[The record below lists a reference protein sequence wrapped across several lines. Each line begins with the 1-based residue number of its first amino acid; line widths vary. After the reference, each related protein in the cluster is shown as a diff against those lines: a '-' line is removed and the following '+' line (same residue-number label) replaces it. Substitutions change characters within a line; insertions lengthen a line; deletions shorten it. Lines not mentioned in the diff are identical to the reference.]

1 LSVKTAKKKSTTD
14 LLIVESPTKT
24 RTLKKFLGRNYK
36 IMATKGHIIDLPKS
50 KLGVDIENDF
60 EPHFTVI
67 RGKKQVIDGII
78 KEAKKSRNI
87 YLAPDPDREGEAIA
101 HHLFTKLSKYND
113 KIFRVVYNEL
123 TKRAVLKALEDAGR
137 INDDKVMAQQAR
149 RILDRLVGYQV
160 SPVLWKTVL
169 RGLSAGRVQSVALKI
184 ICSREEEI
192 DKFETKE
199 YWKIK
204 AQLETD
210 KQEKFF
216 AWLVKI
222 DGQDFEISSDKQSQE
237 TCTDI
242 RKNEFKVDSVKNEK
256 KKRNPLPPYITST
269 LQQDAANRLR
279 FAPQK
284 TMYVAQ
290 ELYEGV
296 DLGESGA
303 VGLISYMRTDSVRI
317 AEEAI
322 KAARDLILSEYG
334 PEYVP
339 DKARHY
345 KTKKSAQDAHEAIRP
360 TSLEYHPDKI
370 KKYLSR
376 DQYRLYSLIYS
387 RFVASQMVS
396 AVYDNLTIEI
406 EAGKYLFRARS
417 SQLAFDGFLKVYYME
432 KEKINN
438 GNGDNDQVLPSLEK
452 NDQLKLEELV
462 PSQHFTKPPPR
473 YSEASLVRE
482 LEQNGIG
489 RPSTYAQIIHTL
501 RNRKYVISEKRVLS
515 PTDLGKTVNKILL
528 DHFPHVFNIEFTA
541 HMEDELDKIEEGRDN
556 WVDVLKEFYKPLSD
570 SLEKVNANLKDIRQ
584 STQEETDEACEKC
597 GSPMLIR
604 WGRNGRFLACSAYP
618 DCKNTRA
625 LNGENGIEELDRDC
639 PKCGNKLVMR
649 TGRYGRFIACSTY
662 PDCDYTEAIST
673 GVKCPKDGCSGMLV
687 EKRSR
692 RGKLFFGCSEYP
704 KCDYAVWNKP
714 VDKKCPSCGHPFMLE
729 KNTKKD
735 GLHLKCSEC
744 NFMVKTEEEKSEEEK
759 AAERLENAVK

>member
-1 LSVKTAKKKSTTD
+1 
-14 LLIVESPTKT
+14 
-24 RTLKKFLGRNYK
+24 
-36 IMATKGHIIDLPKS
+36 M
-50 KLGVDIENDF
+50 
-60 EPHFTVI
+60 VI

-101 HHLFTKLSKYND
+101 HHLYTKLSKYND
-113 KIFRVVYNEL
+113 NIFRVVYNEL
-123 TKRAVLKALEDAGR
+123 TKSAVLKALEDAGR
-137 INDDKVMAQQAR
+137 IDDDKVMAQQTR

-210 KQEKFF
+210 KQKKFL
-216 AWLVKI
+216 AWLAKI
-222 DGQDFEISSDKQSQE
+222 DGKDFEISSDKESKK
-237 TCTDI
+237 TCADI
-242 RKNEFKVDSVKNEK
+242 KKSEFKVDSVKNEK
-256 KKRNPLPPYITST
+256 KKRNPLPPFITST

-322 KAARDLILSEYG
+322 NAARDLIVSEYG
-334 PEYVP
+334 PDYIP
-339 DKARHY
+339 DKPRRY

-417 SQLAFDGFLKVYYME
+417 SQLAFDGFLKVYHMD
-432 KEKINN
+432 KEKNNN
-438 GNGDNDQVLPSLEK
+438 GNGDNDQALPSLEK
-452 NDQLKLEELV
+452 NDPLKLEELI

-501 RNRKYVISEKRVLS
+501 RYRKYVVSEKRVLS

-541 HMEDELDKIEEGRDN
+541 HMEDELDKIEDGRDN

-584 STQEETDEACEKC
+584 STQEETDEVCEKC

-618 DCKNTRA
+618 DCRNTRA

-673 GVKCPKDGCSGMLV
+673 GVKCPKEGCKGTLV

-735 GLHLKCSEC
+735 GLHLKCPEC
-744 NFMVKTEEEKSEEEK
+744 NFVVKTEEEKT
-759 AAERLENAVK
+759 AERLEDAVK